1 MRLRGYLKTVPL
13 LLAAAVWP
21 ATALGGNPHGTPPG
35 QQKKET
41 GSTNAHVSVHAH
53 GKAKAH
59 GHGHASGSV
68 TVHARGHAHA
78 SAGAGA
84 TVQAGVKSSSST
96 AKSTFAAASSNQ
108 TKLYGNGQTAGQ
120 IAMAHGAQA
129 NAVLYGP
136 GNGQPHKVSCGA
148 HWIDVHALKAHAGV
162 CAGAAAGM
170 NAHAGVK
177 ASASGGFNMFAAAS
191 SNQTKLYGNGQTAG
205 QIAIQAGFGAAI
217 LFGPGNSQPHKV
229 ACGAHLIDVHALK
242 AHAGAC
248 AGVLGSQQASTGVS
262 AQTQV
267 TAQVQAAAHAQT
279 QAGVAAK
286 SSGGGV
292 LGASAARPSNR
303 SAGAGGLLGA
313 AARSGALPFT
323 GQPLLAALVFGP
335 ALLAG
340 GFGLRRLA
348 RAHS

>member
-120 IAMAHGAQA
+120 IAIAQ
-129 NAVLYGP
+129 
-136 GNGQPHKVSCGA
+136 
-148 HWIDVHALKAHAGV
+148 
-162 CAGAAAGM
+162 
-170 NAHAGVK
+170 
-177 ASASGGFNMFAAAS
+177 
-191 SNQTKLYGNGQTAG
+191 
-205 QIAIQAGFGAAI
+205 GFGAAI

-267 TAQVQAAAHAQT
+267 TAQVQAAAPAQT

-292 LGASAARPSNR
+292 LRASPARPSNR

-323 GQPLLAALVFGP
+323 GQPLLAALVFGL

>member
-13 LLAAAVWP
+13 LLGAAVWP
-21 ATALGGNPHGTPPG
+21 DTALGGNPHGTQPG

-68 TVHARGHAHA
+68 TVHARGHAQF
-78 SAGAGA
+78 SAGPGA
-84 TVQAGVKSSSST
+84 AVQAGGKSSSST

-136 GNGQPHKVSCGA
+136 GNSQPHKVTCGA
-148 HWIDVHALKAHAGV
+148 HRIDVHALKAHAGV
-162 CAGAAAGM
+162 
-170 NAHAGVK
+170 
-177 ASASGGFNMFAAAS
+177 
-191 SNQTKLYGNGQTAG
+191 
-205 QIAIQAGFGAAI
+205 
-217 LFGPGNSQPHKV
+217 
-229 ACGAHLIDVHALK
+229 
-242 AHAGAC
+242 C

-267 TAQVQAAAHAQT
+267 TAQVQAAAPAQT

-323 GQPLLAALVFGP
+323 GQPLLAALVFGL